1 MLVFPYG
8 FQGDFIY
15 FQAKNKLLLS
25 TLKPEQLNTQVFTNN
40 PSITVNR

>member
-25 TLKPEQLNTQVFTNN
+25 ALKSQPPNKQSLISFQV
-40 PSITVNR
+40 

>member
-15 FQAKNKLLLS
+15 FQAKNMLLLS
-25 TLKPEQLNTQVFTNN
+25 ALKSQTPNKQAFTILS
-40 PSITVNR
+40 SITVNR